1 MTDQNWSTQIRRQL
15 VAKQWIVGCALGL
28 LLVAGL
34 WVSLSQTGLRL
45 ETSGVLMTLNLSP
58 EQGLVVKFDSLTR

>member
-1 MTDQNWSTQIRRQL
+1 
-15 VAKQWIVGCALGL
+15 

-45 ETSGVLMTLNLSP
+45 ETSGVLMTLNLTP